1 MRLFFDFEFT
11 GLHQDTTPISLGVK
25 AANGKQ
31 FYAEYTDYSTNQVD
45 SWIQDNV
52 IDNLKF
58 KKGVMPVSVLG
69 DLTVLKG
76 TKVQVMTAFLKWL
89 QQFKHV
95 EFWGDCLSYDGVLL
109 NSMLGGALNVP
120 SNVDYIFYDICTLFK
135 LFGIDPDISREA
147 FIDKP
152 IEGDKHNA
160 LYDAK
165 VIEACYDKLERNKS
179 TYTANL

>member
-1 MRLFFDFEFT
+1 MRCFFDFEFT

-31 FYAEYTDYSTNQVD
+31 FYAEFTDFDKHQVD

-52 IDNLKF
+52 INNLLF
-58 KKGVMPVSVLG
+58 KDGVMPVSVLG
-69 DLTVLKG
+69 DYTALKG
-76 TKVQVMTAFLKWL
+76 TRVQVMVAFLDWL
-89 QQFKHV
+89 KQFEHV

-109 NSMLGGALNVP
+109 NSMFGGAFNVP

-135 LFGIDPDISREA
+135 LFGIDPDINREA

-152 IEGDKHNA
+152 IVGDKHNA

-165 VIEACYDKLERNKS
+165 VIEACYDKLQRNKS